1 MSGSTGDAPVLEG
14 EHRLGE
20 GMRRG
25 VFCLGLV
32 PVATGLMTERLRNSS
47 RADGLEM
54 WTSISGRF
62 SSMTMWAA
70 SARA

>member
-32 PVATGLMTERLRNSS
+32 PVATVLTLRE
-47 RADGLEM
+47 AM
-54 WTSISGRF
+54 WMQCRTR
-62 SSMTMWAA
+62 WAWP
-70 SARA
+70 RV

>member
-25 VFCLGLV
+25 VFCLGLG
-32 PVATGLMTERLRNSS
+32 AGG
-47 RADGLEM
+47 DGVD
-54 WTSISGRF
+54 
-62 SSMTMWAA
+62 AA
-70 SARA
+70 

>member
-25 VFCLGLV
+25 VFCLG
-32 PVATGLMTERLRNSS
+32 PVSYTHLTLPTRCQV
-47 RADGLEM
+47 
-54 WTSISGRF
+54 
-62 SSMTMWAA
+62 
-70 SARA
+70 